1 MVIWFNK
8 GLSTVYTLV
17 SALKQEG
24 SLGTYIIVSHTH
36 REAAALVAADESFL
50 EPTGL
55 VGEAYGDWALQAC
68 RERSVDIL
76 FAGKE
81 MGTLMDRAPEFQ
93 ALGTKIVGVAA
104 SKTLQLLE
112 NKASFLSNLPAEL
125 GIPRWHL
132 VHNLA
137 EFEAAYADLASGPV
151 CFKPAEGI
159 YGLGFRRIRPEDEKL
174 SWTMSSEPWLSLEH
188 TRRLLANSEP
198 FAPSLVMRYLEGPEY
213 SLDVLAQAGELAAA
227 VVRRKQGSVQH
238 LEEQPDLVESAR
250 RITAHF
256 GLSGIFNLQF
266 KAEAGVAKILELNPR
281 PSGGIGVSM
290 CSGINFPYWA
300 VLLATGQARCSDVPA
315 PRLGAWV
322 AQLSQPVVVEAPL

>member
-1 MVIWFNK
+1 MTIWFNK

-17 SALKQEG
+17 NALKQEG
-24 SLGTYIIVSHTH
+24 SVDTYTIASHTH

-50 EPTGL
+50 EPAGL
-55 VGEAYGDWALQAC
+55 VGEAYGDWALQTC
-68 RERSVDIL
+68 RERSVGIL

-81 MGTLMDRAPEFQ
+81 MGILMDRAPEFQ
-93 ALGTKIVGVAA
+93 ALGTEIVGVAA

-112 NKASFLSNLPAEL
+112 NKASFLSNLPADVVV
-125 GIPRWHL
+125 PRWHL
-132 VHNLA
+132 VQNLA

-159 YGLGFRRIRPEDEKL
+159 YGLGFRRIRLEDEKL
-174 SWTMSSEPWLSLEH
+174 AWTMSGEAWISLEH
-188 TRRLLANSEP
+188 ARRLLANSEP
-198 FAPSLVMRYLEGPEY
+198 FTPLLVMRYLEGPEY
-213 SLDVLAQAGELAAA
+213 SLDVLAHAGELAAA

-238 LEEQPDLVESAR
+238 LEDQPELVESAR
-250 RITAHF
+250 RITSHF
-256 GLSGIFNLQF
+256 GLSGIFNIQF

-300 VLLATGQARCSDVPA
+300 LLLATGAARCSDVPA
-315 PRLGAWV
+315 PRLGSWV
-322 AQLSQPVVVEAPL
+322 AQLNQPVVVGAPL